1 MTKLNITLALEVWR
15 FTRWVVMYFT
25 VAYRFIMTSLNMKPK
40 EGVYVLTDYVLEQI
54 YGEKPPAKYS
64 SEETSNNESSES
76 DEFTFPTNKKKQVK
90 SILVE
95 RMKDRTTKC
104 KVYRFKNFQLVEHF

>member
-1 MTKLNITLALEVWR
+1 MTKLNVTLALEVWR
-15 FTRWVVMYFT
+15 FTLWVVMYFT
-25 VAYRFIMTSLNMKPK
+25 VAYRYIMTSLNMKPN

-64 SEETSNNESSES
+64 SEETSSES
-76 DEFTFPTNKKKQVK
+76 DEFNFPIDKKKQVK
-90 SILVE
+90 STIAE

-104 KVYRFKNFQLVEHF
+104 KVYRFKNFQLVKHF

>member
-1 MTKLNITLALEVWR
+1 
-15 FTRWVVMYFT
+15 
-25 VAYRFIMTSLNMKPK
+25 MTSLNMKPN

-64 SEETSNNESSES
+64 SEETSSES
-76 DEFTFPTNKKKQVK
+76 DEFNFPIDKKKQVK
-90 SILVE
+90 STIAE

>member
-1 MTKLNITLALEVWR
+1 MTKLNVTLALEVWR

-25 VAYRFIMTSLNMKPK
+25 VAYRFIMTSLNMKPN

-76 DEFTFPTNKKKQVK
+76 DEFTFPINKKKQVK

-95 RMKDRTTKC
+95 RMKDRTAKC
-104 KVYRFKNFQLVEHF
+104 KVYWFKNFQLVEHF

>member
-1 MTKLNITLALEVWR
+1 MTKLNVTLALEVWR

-25 VAYRFIMTSLNMKPK
+25 VAYRYIMTSLNMKPN

-54 YGEKPPAKYS
+54 YGEKSPAKYS
-64 SEETSNNESSES
+64 SEETSSESSES
-76 DEFTFPTNKKKQVK
+76 DEFNFPIDKKTQVK
-90 SILVE
+90 STIAE

-104 KVYRFKNFQLVEHF
+104 KVYRYKNFQLVEHF

>member
-1 MTKLNITLALEVWR
+1 MTKLNVTLALEVWR
-15 FTRWVVMYFT
+15 FTLWVVMYFT
-25 VAYRFIMTSLNMKPK
+25 VAYRYIMTSLNMKPN

-64 SEETSNNESSES
+64 SEETSSES
-76 DEFTFPTNKKKQVK
+76 DEFNFPIDKKKQVK
-90 SILVE
+90 STIAE

>member
-1 MTKLNITLALEVWR
+1 
-15 FTRWVVMYFT
+15 MYFT
-25 VAYRFIMTSLNMKPK
+25 VAYRYIMTSLNMKPN

-64 SEETSNNESSES
+64 SEETSSESS
-76 DEFTFPTNKKKQVK
+76 DEFNFPIDKKKQVK
-90 SILVE
+90 STIAE

>member
-1 MTKLNITLALEVWR
+1 MTKLNVTLALEVWR

-25 VAYRFIMTSLNMKPK
+25 VAYRYIMTSLNMKPN

-64 SEETSNNESSES
+64 SEETSSES
-76 DEFTFPTNKKKQVK
+76 DEFNFPIDKKKQVK
-90 SILVE
+90 STIAE

>member
-1 MTKLNITLALEVWR
+1 MTKLNVTLALEVWR

-25 VAYRFIMTSLNMKPK
+25 VAYRYIMTSLNMKPN

-64 SEETSNNESSES
+64 SEETSSES
-76 DEFTFPTNKKKQVK
+76 DEFNFPIDKKKQVK
-90 SILVE
+90 STIAE

-104 KVYRFKNFQLVEHF
+104 KVYRFKNFQLVKHF

>member
-1 MTKLNITLALEVWR
+1 
-15 FTRWVVMYFT
+15 
-25 VAYRFIMTSLNMKPK
+25 MKSK

-76 DEFTFPTNKKKQVK
+76 DEFTFPINKKKQVK

-95 RMKDRTTKC
+95 RMKDRTAKC
-104 KVYRFKNFQLVEHF
+104 KVY

>member
-1 MTKLNITLALEVWR
+1 MTKLNVTLALEVWR

-25 VAYRFIMTSLNMKPK
+25 VAYRYIMTSLNMKPN

-64 SEETSNNESSES
+64 SEETSSES
-76 DEFTFPTNKKKQVK
+76 DEFNFPIDKKKQVK
-90 SILVE
+90 STIAE
-95 RMKDRTTKC
+95 RMKDRMTKC
-104 KVYRFKNFQLVEHF
+104 KVYRFKNFQLVKHF

>member
-1 MTKLNITLALEVWR
+1 MTKLNVTLALEVWR

-25 VAYRFIMTSLNMKPK
+25 VAYRYIMTSLNMKPN

-64 SEETSNNESSES
+64 SEETSSES
-76 DEFTFPTNKKKQVK
+76 DEFNFPIDKKKQVK
-90 SILVE
+90 STIAE

-104 KVYRFKNFQLVEHF
+104 KVYRFKNFQLVRHF